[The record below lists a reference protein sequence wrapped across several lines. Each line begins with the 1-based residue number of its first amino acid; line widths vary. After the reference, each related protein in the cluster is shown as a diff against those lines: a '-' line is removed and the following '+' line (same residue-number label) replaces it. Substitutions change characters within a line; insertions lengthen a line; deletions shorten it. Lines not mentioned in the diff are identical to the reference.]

1 MTTTNKKD
9 KYGYDI
15 PDKANIMHVRTSKNT
30 NPDQEKIFETA
41 NILIDK
47 VMEIFPDT
55 PPQAVNILL
64 TALDYYFIR
73 EMQNQIEK
81 HERGETPMYISIS
94 ASIMNARR
102 NLEETSMILKAEME
116 DIIEYLKNKPKLTA
130 DEMKI
135 MSEKMLKDGFLK

>member
-1 MTTTNKKD
+1 MTKD

-30 NPDQEKIFETA
+30 NPDQEKILETA
-41 NILIDK
+41 NIIIDK

-55 PPQAVNILL
+55 PPQAVNILI

-81 HERGETPMYISIS
+81 HERGEIPMYMTTS
-94 ASIMNARR
+94 ASIMHA
-102 NLEETSMILKAEME
+102 LTAMDGTSKVFKMEIE
-116 DIIEYLKNKPKLTA
+116 DIMEYLKDKPKLTA

-135 MSEKMLKDGFLK
+135 MGEMMRKDGFLK